1 MKFETVLTFLVILSP
16 LPTPGSCRKV
26 KLGGKDCEY
35 KGSSV
40 CNGAV
45 TKEIGS
51 KLVKICT
58 DGKIKTKTRKSVGEG
73 YPLVDRDTGPGMDC
87 TWYGTVFCHGDVVE
101 DLTRWWFKMKCSKGK
116 FSVDSVS
123 YADVISLNNLT
134 NKLD

>member
-1 MKFETVLTFLVILSP
+1 MFSFKSP

-26 KLGGKDCEY
+26 KLGGKDCKY

-101 DLTRWWFKMKCSKGK
+101 
-116 FSVDSVS
+116 VS
-123 YADVISLNNLT
+123 CLCYICP
-134 NKLD
+134 